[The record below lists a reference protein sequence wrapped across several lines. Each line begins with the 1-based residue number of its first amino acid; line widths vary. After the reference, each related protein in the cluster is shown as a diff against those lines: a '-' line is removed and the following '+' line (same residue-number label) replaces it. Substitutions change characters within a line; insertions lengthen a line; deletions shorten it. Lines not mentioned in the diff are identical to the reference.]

1 MSVKKTLSLNREKA
15 GKPAIPAKKTLSLNA
30 NNRASSSSEATG
42 TSNNDA
48 VVAKKRRTDRC
59 FSFSFMEI
67 NIEKPAGSTSLE
79 DVDSNK
85 LKAEIRRWAK
95 AVVRYARQV
104 SDRFARS
111 SSSSHVSG

>member
-15 GKPAIPAKKTLSLNA
+15 GKSAMSAMPAKKTLSFNA
-30 NNRASSSSEATG
+30 SNRVSSSEPIGA
-42 TSNNDA
+42 SNDA
-48 VVAKKRRTDRC
+48 VVAKRRRTDRC
-59 FSFSFMEI
+59 FSFMEI
-67 NIEKPAGSTSLE
+67 NIEKPAGSTSLK

-85 LKAEIRRWAK
+85 LKFEIKRWAK

-111 SSSSHVSG
+111 SSNVSG